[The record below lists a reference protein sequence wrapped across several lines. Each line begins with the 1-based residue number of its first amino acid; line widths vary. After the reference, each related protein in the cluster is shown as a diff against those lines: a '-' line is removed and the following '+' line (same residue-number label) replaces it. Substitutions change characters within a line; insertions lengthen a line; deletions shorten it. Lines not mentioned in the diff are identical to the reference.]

1 MIYERIKKLCSAR
14 GISIYELEKT
24 LGFTRGHLYKWKE
37 SSPTTEKIKLV
48 ADYFGVTIDF
58 LVADEK
64 APEYPN

>member
-24 LGFTRGHLYKWKE
+24 LAFTRGHLYKWKE
-37 SSPTTEKIKLV
+37 SSPTIEKIKLV
-48 ADYFGVTIDF
+48 ADYFGVSIDY

-64 APEYPN
+64 AAESNG